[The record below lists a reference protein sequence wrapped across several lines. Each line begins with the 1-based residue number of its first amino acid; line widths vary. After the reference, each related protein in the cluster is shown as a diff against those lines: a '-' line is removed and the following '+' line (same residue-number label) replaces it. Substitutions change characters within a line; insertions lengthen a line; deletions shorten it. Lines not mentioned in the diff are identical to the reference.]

1 MNPLSDHSTVLSL
14 LSLTFGIKGKARM
27 NPSLDSI
34 VSELTSHESQ
44 LKSEL
49 NVLTTETNKVSDR
62 LTQIQSAL
70 AALRGA
76 SSAKLLKNIASP
88 KRKPATPEAVAEA
101 IAKIL
106 QEQKSVPVSELLQ
119 LVKSR
124 LLAIGY
130 SRVGIKP
137 LFAKALSNSK
147 FKIDQ
152 SQNATLS

>member
-1 MNPLSDHSTVLSL
+1 
-14 LSLTFGIKGKARM
+14 M

-49 NVLTTETNKVSDR
+49 NALTIETNKISDR

-76 SSAKLLKNIASP
+76 SSAKLLKSIASP
-88 KRKPATPEAVAEA
+88 KLKPATPESVAEA

-119 LVKSR
+119 IVKSR
-124 LLAIGY
+124 LLAAGY
-130 SRVGIKP
+130 SRAGLKP
-137 LFAKALSNSK
+137 LFSRVLACSK
-147 FKIDQ
+147 FKTDQ
-152 SQNATLS
+152 AQNATLA

>member
-1 MNPLSDHSTVLSL
+1 MP
-14 LSLTFGIKGKARM
+14 
-27 NPSLDSI
+27 PSLDSI

-49 NVLTTETNKVSDR
+49 NALTIETNKISDR
-62 LTQIQSAL
+62 LKQIQSAL

-76 SSAKLLKNIASP
+76 STSKLTKNIALP
-88 KRKPATPEAVAEA
+88 KRKPASPESVADT

-119 LVKSR
+119 HVRSQ
-124 LLAIGY
+124 LLATGHT
-130 SRVGIKP
+130 RTGLKP
-137 LFAKALSNSK
+137 LFSKVLSSSK

-152 SQNATLS
+152 AQNATLA